1 MGELRNLRDID
12 LVVIHC
18 AATPNGRWHTAADID
33 TWHAQRGFRRD
44 PTIAPAWNPK
54 LKAIG
59 YHYVIYTTGAVVTG
73 RALEESGAHAKG
85 HNWRSIGCC
94 LIGTDKFT
102 RAQWDSLRDWLTCQA
117 TKLAV
122 ARGRTL
128 PRDVKPGRRTSPA
141 HAMDLFKL
149 MDITVCGHRDLPDV
163 HKLCPGFSVADWLKG
178 DMAPLAG
185 HLLDLPATQPP
196 SAGGERP

>member
-1 MGELRNLRDID
+1 MGAPRDLRDID
-12 LVVIHC
+12 LIVIHC

-44 PTIAPAWNPK
+44 LSIAPAFNPS

-94 LIGTDKFT
+94 LIGSDKF
-102 RAQWDSLRDWLTCQA
+102 AASQWDSLRDWLTCQA
-117 TKLAV
+117 TKLAQV
-122 ARGRTL
+122 RGRTL
-128 PRDVKPGRRTSPA
+128 PRDVKPGCRTSPA
-141 HAMDLFKL
+141 HARDLFTL
-149 MDITVCGHRDLPDV
+149 MDITVCGHRDLPGV
-163 HKLCPGFSVADWLKG
+163 HKLCPGFDVADWLAG
-178 DMAPLAG
+178 GMAPLAG
-185 HLLDLPATQPP
+185 HILESPPASPAT
-196 SAGGERP
+196 AKRP